1 MTTTF
6 SKVTDG
12 DFLSFKECLD
22 TFMNWYRTNADRI
35 RAISEAWIESEDDT
49 LTSILS
55 RGLSSLQAQ
64 TEIMLEAD
72 RE

>member
-1 MTTTF
+1 MTTL

-22 TFMNWYRTNADRI
+22 TFMNWYRMNSDRI
-35 RAISEAWIESEDDT
+35 RAISEAWLETEDDT
-49 LTSILS
+49 ITSILS

-64 TEIMLEAD
+64 TEIMQEAD
-72 RE
+72 SQ

>member
-1 MTTTF
+1 MTAISQDTA
-6 SKVTDG
+6 
-12 DFLSFKECLD
+12 DFITFKECLD
-22 TFMNWYRTNADRI
+22 TYMNWYRMNLDRI
-35 RAISEAWIESEDDT
+35 RAISEAWHETEDDT

-72 RE
+72 RQ